1 MNDRPRQHFPDENE
15 PRNDQTQQFSRYQD
29 DSYADRDF
37 AGGQNRYGQP
47 HYDQPDYSQPP
58 YEQYDQYEDPAEEKR
73 GPGTL
78 AMVMSV
84 LFLVALVAAGV
95 LYFLWQDAAARADRQ
110 PATVT
115 ETTVSTSVAPPTTV
129 TVTEDRLP
137 IPIPSELPSQLP
149 SELPTSL
156 PSDGID
162 VEGFLNDLLG
172 QGGDQEPAPAP

>member
-1 MNDRPRQHFPDENE
+1 MNDRPRQHFPSENE
-15 PRNDQTQQFSRYQD
+15 PSPDATRQFGRYPE

-37 AGGQNRYGQP
+37 AGGDQQ
-47 HYDQPDYSQPP
+47 YDQPQYVEPQYQQPHHVEP
-58 YEQYDQYEDPAEEKR
+58 VQEKK

-84 LFLVALVAAGV
+84 LFLVALVAAAV
-95 LYFLWQDAAARADRQ
+95 LYFMWQDAAARADRQ

-115 ETTVSTSVAPPTTV
+115 ETSVETSIAPPTTV
-129 TVTEDRLP
+129 TVTEEGLP
-137 IPIPSELPSQLP
+137 IPIPSQIPTQIPTEIP
-149 SELPTSL
+149 SEL

-172 QGGDQEPAPAP
+172 QGGADEPAPAQ

>member
-1 MNDRPRQHFPDENE
+1 MNDRPRQHFPSDNE
-15 PRNDQTQQFSRYQD
+15 PSPDATRQFGRYPE

-37 AGGQNRYGQP
+37 AGGDQQYHQP
-47 HYDQPDYSQPP
+47 
-58 YEQYDQYEDPAEEKR
+58 QYVEPHHVEPVQEKK

-84 LFLVALVAAGV
+84 LFLIALVAAAV
-95 LYFLWQDAAARADRQ
+95 LYFMWQDAAARADRQ

-115 ETTVSTSVAPPTTV
+115 ETSVETSIAPPTTV
-129 TVTEDRLP
+129 TVTEEGLP
-137 IPIPSELPSQLP
+137 IPIPSQIPTQIP
-149 SELPTSL
+149 SEL

-172 QGGDQEPAPAP
+172 QGGSDEPAPAQ